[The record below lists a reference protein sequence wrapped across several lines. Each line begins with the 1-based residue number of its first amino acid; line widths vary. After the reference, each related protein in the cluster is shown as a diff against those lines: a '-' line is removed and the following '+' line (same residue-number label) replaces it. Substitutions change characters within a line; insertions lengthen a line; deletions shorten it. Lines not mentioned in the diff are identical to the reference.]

1 MSTLKSQILAGSR
14 GSQVEELQKA
24 LNNHGYG
31 LSVDGIFGSATEAAV
46 RDFQKKQGLSVDGI
60 VGTNTWGKLFPT
72 TTASASGTSTEYKT
86 ADGFKYNPYSESDA
100 VRDVGQKRADAENAL
115 SSYGSYA
122 FSNEELYNEIFNKI
136 MNREDFSY
144 DLNGDALY
152 QQYKD
157 RYIQQGK
164 MAMQDTMGQAAALTG
179 GYGSSYASTAGNQA
193 YQGYL
198 QGLNDVIPELQQ
210 MAYERYRD
218 EGQDLLNQYA
228 MLSDENTREY
238 GMWKDGYD
246 RAVANLDYYTGLY
259 SDERAFDYG
268 QHIDE
273 QNLAYTGHRNAITD
287 AHNQAI
293 FDDTYG
299 KQDVSSD
306 GNDEVKVEV
315 PDYYKDDTGKVTY
328 GSYNNRGYSDDI
340 VKAAQ
345 EYVGATADGKWG
357 SDSAQKAKDKGF
369 SGLQAVVE
377 AMGGEEKAQYAVWDA
392 GDWEAYFAY
401 IRQTDGRSAAMEE
414 FDRMTQAGLIP
425 KNMATY
431 ASIGVRGGN
440 TGH

>member
-46 RDFQKKQGLSVDGI
+46 RDFQQKQGLNVDGI

-72 TTASASGTSTEYKT
+72 TTESGSTSPVFKPSAETESAKAAY
-86 ADGFKYNPYSESDA
+86 DGLVKPEGVDPSYWQSVQDA
-100 VRDVGQKRADAENAL
+100 
-115 SSYGSYA
+115 Y
-122 FSNEELYNEIFNKI
+122 NKI

-157 RYIQQGK
+157 RYIQHGK

-210 MAYERYRD
+210 MAYERYAQ
-218 EGQDLLNQYA
+218 EGQDLLNKYSMAMDAYGTKYGEYADAMNQYNA
-228 MLSDENTREY
+228 DRQELYRIYSEL
-238 GMWKDGYD
+238 YD
-246 RAVANLDYYTGLY
+246 R
-259 SDERAFDYG
+259 DYG
-268 QHIDE
+268 QHRDSISDTQWQTEFDE
-273 QNLAYTGHRNAITD
+273 AKRQWD
-287 AHNQAI
+287 AL
-293 FDDTYG
+293 YG
-299 KQDVSSD
+299 SSEGSSGSGGSGSGGGKVEEVD
-306 GNDEVKVEV
+306 VKVS
-315 PDYYKDDTGKVTY
+315 DHYKDENGKVTY
-328 GSYNNRGYSDDI
+328 GSVNNRGFSDA
-340 VKAAQ
+340 VVRAAQ
-345 EYVGATADGKWG
+345 EYVGATVDGKWG
-357 SDSAQKAKDKGF
+357 SNSTQKAKDKGF

-377 AMGGEEKAQYAVWDA
+377 AMGGASFIEEKAQYADWDA